1 VVKSNQRVIGML
13 DLVLVVLGFGL
24 FLSGV
29 AYIYG
34 CAKI

>member
-1 VVKSNQRVIGML
+1 VIDML
-13 DLVLVVLGFGL
+13 DLALVVLGIGL
-24 FLSGV
+24 FLTGV

>member
-1 VVKSNQRVIGML
+1 VNDML
-13 DLVLVVLGFGL
+13 DLVLVALGVGL
-24 FLSGV
+24 FLTGV